1 MKTEEAESR
10 ITDNDNF
17 ADLPPV
23 EVIGSIKKPKTSES
37 QREKLQHLTQKQD
50 EVEQRDENYD
60 FKEE

>member
-37 QREKLQHLTQKQD
+37 QREKLQQLT
-50 EVEQRDENYD
+50 
-60 FKEE
+60 